1 MKEFTNLAE
10 KKELLEM
17 PVSAERDKYVKHHRG
32 FGGTSYVYLNDEND
46 LRIIN
51 YSKANHDQYD
61 HIDDLRKKKPIYR

>member
-17 PVSAERDKYVKHHRG
+17 AVSAERDKYVKHHRG
-32 FGGTSYVYLNDEND
+32 FGGTSYVYINDEND
-46 LRIIN
+46 LRIN

>member
-17 PVSAERDKYVKHHRG
+17 AVSAERDKYVKHHRG
-32 FGGTSYVYLNDEND
+32 FGGTSYVYINDEND
-46 LRIIN
+46 LRIN

-61 HIDDLRKKKPIYR
+61 HIDDLRKKKSIYQ